1 MATVGYVR
9 VSVLAGNTDRQ
20 LDGIQLD
27 KVYEDKL
34 SGKDMARPEL
44 NAMIDYVREG
54 DTVMVHSIDRLARN
68 LVDLKSIVAKLTNKG
83 VTVIFSKE
91 NLTFKGKPQK
101 DGKPDPEFKSDA
113 MSDLVFSMMGAFAEF
128 ERRLINERQ
137 KEGHAIRKAKGLPI
151 GRPAALTPVQIK
163 AIQERAA
170 AGESKTALAHEFGAS
185 RATIYTVLKAA

>member
-27 KVYEDKL
+27 KIFEDKL
-34 SGKDMARPEL
+34 SGKNMDRPAL
-44 NAMIDYVREG
+44 NAMIDYVRDG
-54 DTVMVHSIDRLARN
+54 DAVIVHSIDRLARN
-68 LVDLKSIVAKLTNKG
+68 LVDLKNIVAKLTDKG
-83 VTVIFSKE
+83 VTVSFNKE

-137 KEGHAIRKAKGLPI
+137 KEGHAIRKAKGLPV
-151 GRPAALTPVQIK
+151 GRPTALTPVQVK